1 MVPHSDLGHAGMIPA
16 LVWCITGPVFGQS
29 ALMSLTNK
37 VIMRLRIATLAL
49 LATTLSAKPAQ
60 ASTQFTFLN
69 GGSVVG
75 FGFYVGKYNGL
86 EVSTPVTLNCV
97 DFFHE
102 VTNGQ
107 VWQANISSLG
117 SGAGVGTDTRSSNL
131 MAYRQAAWLTT
142 QYNSNVTQTQNIQAT
157 IWRLLAGTGIVP
169 PNVIAGDDPLWLNAS
184 AAAVSSF
191 DASRYYVVTDVN
203 HVFGA
208 GGGTCRGTTYAAG
221 QDDPCSVQEFIIQD
235 KPNQVTSTPEP
246 AALMLLG
253 TGLVGL
259 FGVNI
264 RRKK

>member
-1 MVPHSDLGHAGMIPA
+1 
-16 LVWCITGPVFGQS
+16 
-29 ALMSLTNK
+29 
-37 VIMRLRIATLAL
+37 MRLRIAALAL

-86 EVSTPVTLNCV
+86 EVATPVTLNCV

-117 SGAGVGTDTRSSNL
+117 TGAGVGVDTRQNDL
-131 MAYRQAAWLTT
+131 TAYREAAWLTT
-142 QYNSNVTQTQNIQAT
+142 QYNSNDTQTQNIQAT
-157 IWRLLAGTGIVP
+157 IWRLLAGSGTIPG
-169 PNVIAGDDPLWLNAS
+169 NVIASDDPFWKNAAES
-184 AAAVSSF
+184 AVSTF
-191 DASRYYVVTDVN
+191 DASNYYVVTDVN
-203 HVFGA
+203 HLATVT
-208 GGGTCRGTTYAAG
+208 GTCTDPAGNVRSRVAG
-221 QDDPCSVQEFIIQD
+221 QDDPCSVQEFIIYD
-235 KPNQVTSTPEP
+235 KPSNVVVSTPEP
-246 AALMLLG
+246 ASLALLG

-259 FGVNI
+259 VGVGAR